1 MEILYFYMFKQFLK
15 EYLSFTKKERTGI
28 FILLALII
36 VCLFIPFLYPF
47 FIHPK
52 TYDHSQFDKQ
62 IAQLKIQQADSI
74 SEKKYFSK
82 NFDQDNYT
90 NYYEPSEKNYYTKP
104 KGEVFY
110 FDPNTATVS
119 DWKRLGIREKTAETI
134 QKYISKGGHFY
145 KPEDISK
152 IWGLHKD
159 DVERLLPY
167 VKIEN
172 TKKEYANNE
181 PSNFKS
187 NYPSDTYREKKY
199 SPQTIDINTSDT
211 TAFISLPGI
220 GSKLAQ
226 RIITF
231 RDKLGGF
238 YSVDQVK
245 ETYGLP
251 DSTFIKIKPRLVLA
265 SLAVKQININT
276 ANLDEMRSHPYIRY
290 AIANAILQYRTQ
302 HGNFSSVDDIKKI
315 MIVTDDVF
323 TKLSPYLT
331 IN

>member
-1 MEILYFYMFKQFLK
+1 MFKQFLK
-15 EYLSFTKKERTGI
+15 EYLSFTKKERAGI

-36 VCLFIPFLYPF
+36 VCLLAPFLYPY
-47 FIHPK
+47 FIHLK
-52 TYDHSQFDKQ
+52 TYDHSQFDKE
-62 IAQLKIQQADSI
+62 IAQLKIQEADTVAN
-74 SEKKYFSK
+74 KKYLNK
-82 NFDQDNYT
+82 NFDENNYA
-90 NYYEPSEKNYYTKP
+90 NYYEPSEKNFYTKP
-104 KGEVFY
+104 KTEVFY
-110 FDPNTATVS
+110 FDPNTASVS

-134 QKYISKGGHFY
+134 QKYVSKGGHFY
-145 KPEDISK
+145 KPEDIAK
-152 IWGLHKD
+152 IWGLHKG
-159 DVERLLPY
+159 DVDRLLPY
-167 VKIEN
+167 VRIEN

-181 PSNFKS
+181 SNFKN
-187 NYPSDTYREKKY
+187 NYSSDSYRDKK
-199 SPQTIDINTSDT
+199 SFPQTIDVNASDT
-211 TAFISLPGI
+211 TTFISLPGI

-226 RIITF
+226 RIVTF

-251 DSTFIKIKPRLVLA
+251 DSTFIKIKPKLILPNP
-265 SLAVKQININT
+265 AVKQININT

-290 AIANAILQYRTQ
+290 AIANAIMQYRTQ

-323 TKLSPYLT
+323 TKVSPYLT

>member
-1 MEILYFYMFKQFLK
+1 MRQFLN

-28 FILLALII
+28 FMLIALII
-36 VCLFIPFLYPF
+36 VCLFLPFLYPY
-47 FIHPK
+47 FIHLK
-52 TYDHSQFDKQ
+52 KYDHTQFDKE
-62 IAQLKIQQADSI
+62 ISQLKIQQVDSVAD
-74 SEKKYFSK
+74 KKYPTSYRDK
-82 NFDQDNYT
+82 SFDENNYN
-90 NYYEPSEKNYYTKP
+90 NYYEPSEKNYYKKP
-104 KGEVFY
+104 KAEVFY
-110 FDPNTATVS
+110 FDPNTATVE

-152 IWGLHKD
+152 VWGLHQD
-159 DVERLLPY
+159 DVDRLLPY

-181 PSNFKS
+181 SNYKN
-187 NYPSDTYREKKY
+187 NYPSDSYVNKKY
-199 SPQTIDINTSDT
+199 ATQTIDINTSDT

-226 RIITF
+226 RIVTF

-251 DSTFIKIKPRLVLA
+251 DSTFIKIKPRLVLTTFP
-265 SLAVKQININT
+265 VKQININVAT
-276 ANLDEMRSHPYIRY
+276 LDEMRSHPYIRY

-315 MIVTDDVF
+315 MIVNDDVF
-323 TKLSPYLT
+323 TKVSPYLT